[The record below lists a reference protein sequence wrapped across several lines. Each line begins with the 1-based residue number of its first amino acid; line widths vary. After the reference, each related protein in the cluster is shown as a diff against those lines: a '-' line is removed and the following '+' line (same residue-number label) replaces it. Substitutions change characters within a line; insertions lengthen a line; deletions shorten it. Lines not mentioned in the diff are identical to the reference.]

1 MPILQQNVTLDMTKT
16 QVSLVRCPAWS
27 YFVMAV
33 PGMRLHPPWV
43 TTKRQ
48 LQRLLFGDNVIHDN
62 NNYTMYIPHDT
73 FHISLTFIYT
83 YVQVTSPQPPH
94 IDGPHVTDGNPKIAG
109 KWCIMFEFKF
119 NHFNQRQFTARK
131 AFHNAPSSNTRLTT
145 DSGAYKYQWN
155 LFNAAIFSADTW
167 RNTNVIIT
175 SKIRRNV
182 VLRNNDVIITSCV
195 SYIEIYIHTS

>member
-1 MPILQQNVTLDMTKT
+1 MDGRGVWNTWHEGLRSPQNPTVKPEGFVATGVPRAMYFTHHGKPWLKPFIARRIVAKYAHTSAKCYLSHDKNT
-16 QVSLVRCPAWS
+16 VSLVRCPAWS

-48 LQRLLFGDNVIHDN
+48 LQRLFFGDNVIHDN

-73 FHISLTFIYT
+73 FHIWLTFIYT
-83 YVQVTSPQPPH
+83 YVQVTSPQPHH

-119 NHFNQRQFTARK
+119 NHFNQRQ
-131 AFHNAPSSNTRLTT
+131 
-145 DSGAYKYQWN
+145 
-155 LFNAAIFSADTW
+155 
-167 RNTNVIIT
+167 
-175 SKIRRNV
+175 
-182 VLRNNDVIITSCV
+182 
-195 SYIEIYIHTS
+195 

>member
-1 MPILQQNVTLDMTKT
+1 MPILKQNVTLDMTKT
-16 QVSLVRCPAWS
+16 QFHSSAARRDRNLWWLFPECG
-27 YFVMAV
+27 YT
-33 PGMRLHPPWV
+33 PPWL

-48 LQRLLFGDNVIHDN
+48 LQRLFFGDNVIHDN

-119 NHFNQRQFTARK
+119 NHFNQRHSTEGISQCTQFKHTADDGFGSIQISIK
-131 AFHNAPSSNTRLTT
+131 CVQCCNLL
-145 DSGAYKYQWN
+145 SGHMTQ
-155 LFNAAIFSADTW
+155 
-167 RNTNVIIT
+167 
-175 SKIRRNV
+175 
-182 VLRNNDVIITSCV
+182 
-195 SYIEIYIHTS
+195 